1 MDRQAVL
8 TLNIRE
14 LQQALCELNISTT
27 GRKADLPKRLLLHHG
42 HETQEDDE
50 IADSVSS
57 YDDVPNAN
65 FTAAVA
71 PIGRSVFTFND
82 IQESLT
88 QFSGDDNIDIQQWI
102 NDFEENALVVG
113 WNSVQ
118 KFIYS
123 KQLLKGAAK
132 SFIRSQRGLVSWE
145 SLKEE
150 LISEFGKKVSSSEV
164 HSQLRSR
171 KKRINETF
179 REYLYVLTEI
189 GKPVNIDTK
198 SLISYFI
205 EGIIDT
211 KLNKAVLYE
220 AKTISELKDKIK
232 VYEKIHSKAE
242 KSTQKVVNTTY
253 NQKVSKS
260 CFRCGSS
267 THLIRDCSSQQ
278 TKCFKCNGIGHK
290 SFECNG
296 TPGIE
301 VKKESDKINVVNIDK
316 SKTSLPLKIV
326 KVGGLKVDALVDTG
340 CCLCLIRSDVFKKIK
355 FDGEV
360 GDDKRTLY
368 GAGAEEFSTYGSVVA
383 ELEVDGLKF
392 LQKFHITSE
401 TAIPYSVFIGT
412 SVLDKVNI
420 NIKPEGAEFIGRSNV
435 EQEVEENRKEKR
447 IELLKEFQELCLSAG
462 EYSNDVVIQ
471 ELINSY
477 KSNERALADLLG
489 QLVRGKNNSSP
500 GYSRGRLGGS
510 CGDGGRI
517 NNYGGPSMGP
527 NGSGGGGG
535 LDSWGVNAPNNWNQG
550 GSSGSENMMS
560 LTQRGGGMK
569 MNNGG
574 DGGMPQAG
582 GMNDGYGGMQ
592 QSNNYIGMSGDNP
605 CGYGGMSSNRGV

>member
-1 MDRQAVL
+1 MNNGGFGDGGSEGSSFPKNNNSGGNGFDNCPQPSSDRSRSTKVSPFKLLTGLDMRVEKQIDLNEYIENEVIKELETERDQCIVIMDRQAVL

-102 NDFEENALVVG
+102 NDFEENTLVVG

-123 KQLLKGAAK
+123 KQLLKGAGK
-132 SFIRSQRGLVSWE
+132 LFIRSQRGLVSWE

-171 KKRINETF
+171 
-179 REYLYVLTEI
+179 
-189 GKPVNIDTK
+189 
-198 SLISYFI
+198 
-205 EGIIDT
+205 
-211 KLNKAVLYE
+211 
-220 AKTISELKDKIK
+220 
-232 VYEKIHSKAE
+232 
-242 KSTQKVVNTTY
+242 
-253 NQKVSKS
+253 
-260 CFRCGSS
+260 
-267 THLIRDCSSQQ
+267 
-278 TKCFKCNGIGHK
+278 
-290 SFECNG
+290 
-296 TPGIE
+296 
-301 VKKESDKINVVNIDK
+301 
-316 SKTSLPLKIV
+316 
-326 KVGGLKVDALVDTG
+326 
-340 CCLCLIRSDVFKKIK
+340 
-355 FDGEV
+355 
-360 GDDKRTLY
+360 DDKRTLY

-420 NIKPEGAEFIGRSNV
+420 NIKPEGAEFIERSNV

-592 QSNNYIGMSGDNP
+592 QSNNYIGMSGGNP
-605 CGYGGMSSNRGV
+605 CGYGGMSSNRGMNNGGFGDGGSEGSSFPKNNNSGGNGFDNCPQPSSDRSRSTKVSPFKLLTGLDMRVEKQIDLNEYIENEVIKELETERDQ